1 MKKAFFSI
9 ALAAL
14 TVASC
19 SRDNDDSTPIPNQE
33 QTNPNLKL
41 VKDLDASN
49 ASEWK
54 YFSFAS
60 GNIVQVAN
68 PSTDLT
74 WDIAFNRY
82 NIRTNGGTSGS
93 GQGGV
98 IRTESKNLSEV
109 TSVPSGTYTADE
121 MKTTHTY
128 TNGRPTSSTTSLNS
142 VISGDINT
150 TTGWWSYTPPT

>member
-1 MKKAFFSI
+1 MKKVFFSI

-19 SRDNDDSTPIPNQE
+19 SRDNDDSTPISNQE

-54 YFSFAS
+54 YFSFSS
-60 GNIVQVAN
+60 GAIVQVTN

-82 NIRTNGGTSGS
+82 NIRTNSGTSGA
-93 GQGGV
+93 GQVGV
-98 IRTESKNLSEV
+98 FNTLNTNFNAVTEI
-109 TSVPSGTYTADE
+109 PSTA
-121 MKTTHTY
+121 
-128 TNGRPTSSTTSLNS
+128 N
-142 VISGDINT
+142 
-150 TTGWWSYTPPT
+150 YTPDSIVEM